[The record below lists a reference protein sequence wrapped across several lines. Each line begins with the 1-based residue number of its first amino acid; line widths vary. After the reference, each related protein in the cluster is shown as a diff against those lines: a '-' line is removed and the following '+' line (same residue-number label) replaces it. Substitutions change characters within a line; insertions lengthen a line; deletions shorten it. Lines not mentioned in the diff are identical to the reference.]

1 MSCSKTINIAELVPN
16 RLFKALGDPNRVAL
30 LAMLA
35 ECRRP
40 CSVSELSTCCPIDMS
55 TASRHLSTLRDA
67 GILLAE
73 KQGKQVFYAVNARPL
88 AGIFRR
94 LADALEA
101 CCPSEDDPQKECCDE
116 QK

>member
-1 MSCSKTINIAELVPN
+1 MSCDSTLSIADLVPT

-35 ECRRP
+35 QCRRP

-55 TASRHLSTLRDA
+55 TASRHLATLRDA
-67 GILLAE
+67 GVLVAE
-73 KQGKQVFYAVNARPL
+73 KQGKQVFYAVNTHSL
-88 AGIFRR
+88 AGILRR

-101 CCPSEDDPQKECCDE
+101 CCPFGDDPQKECCDE
-116 QK
+116 QE